1 MARFIKS
8 RKDSHGKTPGSLIFI
23 GNRKMEKPEINVMIY
38 NREKLEETVVS
49 SIDEIPELTGGGSTM
64 WVNIYGL
71 EDTETIEKAGKRFLI
86 HPLELEDIMNTDQR
100 PKVVENENNITVF
113 LKILSY
119 RNESKK
125 VAGEHVAIVLLK
137 NTVVTFQEKPTR
149 NFEFVRERLR
159 NSKGRIRHAGPDYL
173 VYTLMDTLADSYI
186 HTIESMG
193 TILEEMEEEVFDKSD
208 KTTLEKIY
216 RFKTNIGFLQKS
228 IFPLSEIMY
237 SLNKSESELIQ
248 KKTLTYLKDLT
259 DLLTQALEA
268 VKIYHNMTNDYLN
281 IYHSNVAGRTNEVMK
296 VLTIFASVF
305 IPLTFIT
312 GVYGTNFDFMPE
324 LHFKYGYFI
333 MLAVMAV
340 MAAGMLYFFKK
351 KKWF

>member
-38 NREKLEETVVS
+38 NREKLEEKVVS
-49 SIDEIPELTGGGSTM
+49 SIDEIPELTGDGSTM

-100 PKVVENENNITVF
+100 PKIVENENNITVF
-113 LKILSY
+113 LKILNY
-119 RNESKK
+119 RNELRKIT
-125 VAGEHVAIVLLK
+125 GEHVAIALLK
-137 NTVVTFQEKPTR
+137 NTVVTFQEKPTN
-149 NFEFVRERLR
+149 NFEYVRERIR
-159 NSKGRIRHAGPDYL
+159 NSKGRIRYAGADYL
-173 VYTLMDTLADSYI
+173 VYTLTDTLADSYI

-208 KTTLEKIY
+208 KSTLEKIY

-237 SLNKSESELIQ
+237 SLNK
-248 KKTLTYLKDLT
+248 
-259 DLLTQALEA
+259 
-268 VKIYHNMTNDYLN
+268 
-281 IYHSNVAGRTNEVMK
+281 
-296 VLTIFASVF
+296 
-305 IPLTFIT
+305 
-312 GVYGTNFDFMPE
+312 
-324 LHFKYGYFI
+324 
-333 MLAVMAV
+333 
-340 MAAGMLYFFKK
+340 
-351 KKWF
+351 